1 MIQKET
7 TFGVKNNGFCISS
20 QEDQGALGTF
30 FLGSKPWQRFVRINY
45 FRKYGGLRSFEP
57 LVSSYGFF

>member
-1 MIQKET
+1 MIQKEK

-20 QEDQGALGTF
+20 QEDQEALGTF

-45 FRKYGGLRSFEP
+45 FRKYGGLKF
-57 LVSSYGFF
+57 